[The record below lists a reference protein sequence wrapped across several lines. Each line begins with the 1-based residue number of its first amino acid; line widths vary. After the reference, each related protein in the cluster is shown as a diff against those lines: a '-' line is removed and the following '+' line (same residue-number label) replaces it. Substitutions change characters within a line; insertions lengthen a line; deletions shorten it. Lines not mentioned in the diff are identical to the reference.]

1 MERRGLRARAEGRI
15 RLFIAPASR
24 YELQSSRNSVRS
36 YCGQCTRGASK
47 TGAKFTANNIQL
59 FFFFFG
65 DSRSEPLGFTNSF
78 PLFVLGEP
86 LSRSS

>member
-15 RLFIAPASR
+15 RLLIAPASR

-59 FFFFFG
+59 FFFFSVIHEVSRL
-65 DSRSEPLGFTNSF
+65 DSRIHFRFSC
-78 PLFVLGEP
+78 
-86 LSRSS
+86 